1 MPRELRCS
9 TLDGKFSTVSKNLKN
24 LINQIIREDLD
35 TISNQ
40 SFGDLQQIVD
50 SHVVL
55 TGASGFIGTW
65 LTLSFLH
72 ARKAF
77 GGNGTIVL
85 SCRNAQGLVKTIT
98 EAGFTG
104 GFEIVETDVR
114 QFPEGIIQD
123 RTLLIHAATPARA
136 SLSANNPLEMF
147 DIIQQGQQRL
157 LELCFKK
164 DSVRFLFLSSGAV
177 YGLQPLDQEA
187 LSETWAGS
195 PNIQNPGNAYHEGK
209 RVAELMGNIYSSAS
223 NMKFVAAR
231 LFAFLAP
238 FLPLEEHF
246 AVGNFLK
253 NAVDGERILI
263 NSGGGSVR
271 SYMYAT
277 DLCSGI
283 WGLAVR
289 GIDGEAYNIGSSRE
303 INLRELAK
311 KIRDLVAP
319 DLEIDIRGTDSP
331 ENVTRY
337 IPDIS
342 KWRSLGSHANETS
355 LEEAIIRTASWIRLA
370 NK

>member
-1 MPRELRCS
+1 MRCW

-40 SFGDLQQIVD
+40 SVGDLQQIVN

-77 GGNGTIVL
+77 DGSGLIVL
-85 SCRNAQGLVKTIT
+85 SCRNAQGLVKIVS
-98 EAGFTG
+98 EAGFTE

-114 QFPEGIIQD
+114 KFPEGIIQD

-147 DIIQQGQQRL
+147 EIIQQGQRRL
-157 LELCFKK
+157 LELCSMRN
-164 DSVRFLFLSSGAV
+164 SVRFLFLSSGAV
-177 YGLQPLDQEA
+177 YGLQPLDLVA
-187 LSETWAGS
+187 IPETWTGS
-195 PNIQNPGNAYHEGK
+195 PNVQNPGNAYHEGK
-209 RVAELMGNIYSSAS
+209 RVAELMGNIYSAAS
-223 NMKFVAAR
+223 NMEFIAAR

-253 NAVDGERILI
+253 NAVDGEKILI

-283 WGLAVR
+283 WDLAAR
-289 GIDGEAYNIGSSRE
+289 GRDGEAYNVGSSRE
-303 INLRELAK
+303 INLRELAV

-319 DLEIDIRGTDSP
+319 DMKIDIRGNDSP

-337 IPDIS
+337 IPNIS
-342 KWRSLGSHANETS
+342 KWLSLRSNSNETS

-370 NK
+370 QSEI